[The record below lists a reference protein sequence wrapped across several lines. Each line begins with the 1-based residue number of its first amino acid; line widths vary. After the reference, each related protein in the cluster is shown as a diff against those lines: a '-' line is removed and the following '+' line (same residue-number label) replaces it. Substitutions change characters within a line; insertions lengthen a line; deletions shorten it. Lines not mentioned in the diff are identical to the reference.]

1 MSVKTWVPMT
11 PQEYEY
17 QDRVPIICTTTWVSL
32 MISPDRSWVS
42 PLMVLLWKG
51 YDGKRVYMTYIM
63 KESCEKQ
70 KKTYHTQTYDRQ
82 GIAKHI
88 IVKTMCHQCV
98 MSSVPR
104 EDGLVRSDCLALET
118 WTSSAEW
125 ELAWS
130 CKDGIDISGTALTVD
145 MYIYICIYVCIYIY
159 IYMCVYMYIHIYMC
173 VYVYTYIYMYT
184 YIDKYIYTQM
194 HKCM

>member
-1 MSVKTWVPMT
+1 MGSHDPSRVWVPRQGTHNLYHDMGI
-11 PQEYEY
+11 PH
-17 QDRVPIICTTTWVSL
+17 DIPRSL
-32 MISPDRSWVS
+32 MGIPPHGPAMKGLRWETCVHDIHNEGK
-42 PLMVLLWKG
+42 LWKTKKNLS
-51 YDGKRVYMTYIM
+51 YANLWYARNR
-63 KESCEKQ
+63 
-70 KKTYHTQTYDRQ
+70 KTYDC
-82 GIAKHI
+82 KNN
-88 IVKTMCHQCV
+88 V
-98 MSSVPR
+98 SSVPR
-104 EDGLVRSDCLALET
+104 KDGLVRSDCLALET